1 MLKTSHLSIAP
12 SFRLTRL
19 PGSFV
24 LVALAATSAASALQE
39 KMPVDYSE
47 PASWL
52 CLPDRDADA
61 CDIDLD
67 TSVVAPDGT
76 VVVEPF
82 VPHPSPPV
90 DCFYVYPTVSNDPG
104 GNSDLVPGV
113 EERGVIAAQAARFR
127 AQCRVFAPL
136 YRQITLTA
144 LLARMGGGEVDSD
157 RAMAFGDIV
166 DAWRHY
172 LAHHNQGRGVVL
184 IGHSQGSGMLRQ
196 LLVDHIEGKPQQ
208 DLLVSAMLIGTNIL
222 TPTGADQGA
231 TFRSIPLCRTPVQT
245 GCVVSFV
252 TFRDTVP
259 PPAESLFGRSA
270 DPDLQVACTHP
281 AALLGGAVS
290 LRPYINSE
298 GVRGQTV
305 AWAAGKNIS
314 TPFVTTPGL
323 LEAECVVRDGASI
336 LEIRVRSD
344 PDDPR
349 ADDIPGDVVVND
361 NVVAAWGLHL
371 VDMHVTLGDLVS
383 LVGTQARAFVAD
395 AD

>member
-1 MLKTSHLSIAP
+1 MPKTSHLSTAP
-12 SFRLTRL
+12 SSRLAHPL
-19 PGSFV
+19 WSFV
-24 LVALAATSAASALQE
+24 FVALATTSAVSASQE
-39 KMPVDYSE
+39 KTPVDYSD

-52 CLPDRDADA
+52 CLPDRAGDA

-67 TSVVAPDGT
+67 TTVVAPDGT

-144 LLARMGGGEVDSD
+144 LLARMGGGEIDAD
-157 RAMAFGDIV
+157 RAMAYGDVV

-184 IGHSQGSGMLRQ
+184 IGHSQGSGVLRQ

-222 TPTGADQGA
+222 TPAGADQGG
-231 TFRSIPLCRTPVQT
+231 TFQSLPLCRTPVQT

-259 PPAESLFGRSA
+259 PPAESLFGRSS
-270 DPDLQVACTHP
+270 DPGSQVACTHP

-290 LRPYINSE
+290 LRSYINSE
-298 GVRGQTV
+298 GLRGQAV
-305 AWAAGKNIS
+305 AWAAGTNIS

-323 LEAECVVRDGASI
+323 LEAECVVRDGASV
-336 LEIRVRSD
+336 LEVRVRAD
-344 PDDPR
+344 PNDPR
-349 ADDIPGDVVVND
+349 TDDIPGDVIVNG
-361 NVVAAWGLHL
+361 NVIAAWGLHL
-371 VDMHVTLGDLVS
+371 VDMHVTLGDLMS
-383 LVGTQARAFVAD
+383 LVGTQARAFVAG
-395 AD
+395 AK